1 MDVAFALFL
10 VLILALVAVAI
21 WRIEQGRDASLFNF
35 AHMYERLNDIQQ
47 ADAREHAGLW
57 SALRDAP
64 IAPTETRVVERVV
77 DVQTAQQV
85 EHARK
90 VAGEL
95 DALLIAARDRQAAIP
110 APPPPV
116 VVPPQPARAIGVLSP
131 GQKLIRAR
139 LALRQK
145 KGKK

>member
-1 MDVAFALFL
+1 MVVTLLVVIIVALMGAIWYLGRETEDAERAIL
-10 VLILALVAVAI
+10 LALQNAERAVA
-21 WRIEQGRDASLFNF
+21 Q
-35 AHMYERLNDIQQ
+35 
-47 ADAREHAGLW
+47 EHA
-57 SALRDAP
+57 ALMAAYRTMQAAP
-64 IAPTETRVVERVV
+64 PAPTETRVVEHVV
-77 DVQTAQQV
+77 DGQVAQQV

-95 DALLIAARDRQAAIP
+95 DALLIAARDRQAVI
-110 APPPPV
+110 PPPPPI
-116 VVPPQPARAIGVLSP
+116 VVPADRAARAIGVLSP

>member
-1 MDVAFALFL
+1 MVVTLLIVL
-10 VLILALVAVAI
+10 VALVGVAI
-21 WRIEQGRDASLFNF
+21 WRIEQGRED
-35 AHMYERLNDIQQ
+35 ERQHFSMLYQNLYAIQQ
-47 ADAREHAGLW
+47 AEVREHA
-57 SALRDAP
+57 ALLEALHVAP
-64 IAPTETRVVERVV
+64 PTPTETRVVERVV
-77 DVQTAQQV
+77 DGQVAQQV

-95 DALLIAARDRQAAIP
+95 DAMLMAIRDRQAATP
-110 APPPPV
+110 PPPPV